1 MVINSLPNR
10 STGYSPSFLMYGHHP
25 ILPVELFKGDE
36 STNVETVSK
45 FLERT
50 QEVWCIAR
58 VQMEK
63 AVTTQK
69 AYYDRKHRD
78 IQFAVGDSV
87 LLSTQNLR
95 LKGIP
100 HKL

>member
-1 MVINSLPNR
+1 M
-10 STGYSPSFLMYGHHP
+10 
-25 ILPVELFKGDE
+25 K
-36 STNVETVSK
+36 
-45 FLERT
+45 
-50 QEVWCIAR
+50 
-58 VQMEK
+58 K

-78 IQFAVGDSV
+78 VQFTVGDSV

-100 HKL
+100 HKLAEEVLWPLQSPGEE